1 MNKVGHHQIYVYIP
15 LYSPYII
22 KSYWVNNLLTLAEET
37 PPTLSGVA
45 GYLLKSAVAFAVVG
59 VCAYYGYRGY
69 LETRVN
75 TPFAAPAV
83 VDKTGAARDDV
94 NRSVLLF

>member
-1 MNKVGHHQIYVYIP
+1 M
-15 LYSPYII
+15 
-22 KSYWVNNLLTLAEET
+22 
-37 PPTLSGVA
+37 
-45 GYLLKSAVAFAVVG
+45 KSAVAFAVVG

-94 NRSVLLF
+94 NRSVPLF